1 MMRKVFALAGC
12 AAMVVLSA
20 AMPASA
26 SGAVE
31 PTTPIGHFVYL
42 MQGDRSFDNYF
53 GTFPGADGIPAD
65 ACQALVIDQPDAG
78 CVKPFLLGDAEPASL
93 SAGPNLINRQW
104 NNGGMDRFVAAF
116 RSQGRDGTKAM
127 GHYDAAALPFYW
139 SAAQNYVLFDKFF
152 ASSRLGEGANRN
164 YWVSGAPAPGVG
176 PGDAPGTTGA
186 IQGRIDQPTIFDR
199 LQAAGVSWKFY
210 VEDYRPEETY
220 RTSTV
225 TDPTTQPTRVP
236 LLNQDR
242 FLDNPALKSRI
253 VDLSEYYRDLTA
265 GTLPA
270 VAYIATH
277 SSSERSGRSLQAG
290 QRAVKNMVTSLMLSS
305 AWKKS
310 AFFVSYDGPG
320 GWYDH
325 IAPTQIDEDGYGLRV
340 PALLVSPYARQ
351 GFIDHTTADSTSA
364 LRFIEDNWKLSPMSD
379 RDAGA
384 ASIAGGFD
392 FASPP
397 RPARLLPISEPAT
410 VVKPGSSSA
419 VYWTYGAA
427 TAAIAALFIGALV
440 LPPARRMRSL
450 GRGRHRGPLLPEQSR

>member
-1 MMRKVFALAGC
+1 M
-12 AAMVVLSA
+12 
-20 AMPASA
+20 
-26 SGAVE
+26 
-31 PTTPIGHFVYL
+31 YL

-78 CVKPFLLGDAEPASL
+78 CVKPFLLEDAEPASL

-104 NNGGMDRFVAAF
+104 NNGRMDRFVAAF

-176 PGDAPGTTGA
+176 PGDAPDNWRDPR
-186 IQGRIDQPTIFDR
+186 RIDQPTIFDR
-199 LQAAGVSWKFY
+199 LQDAGVSWKFY

-340 PALLVSPYARQ
+340 PALLVSPICTAGLHRPHDGRFHQ
-351 GFIDHTTADSTSA
+351 CTALHRGQLEIVAACPTVTPVPRASPADSTSRA
-364 LRFIEDNWKLSPMSD
+364 RPV
-379 RDAGA
+379 
-384 ASIAGGFD
+384 
-392 FASPP
+392 PP
-397 RPARLLPISEPAT
+397 GCCRSANRP
-410 VVKPGSSSA
+410 
-419 VYWTYGAA
+419 
-427 TAAIAALFIGALV
+427 
-440 LPPARRMRSL
+440 RS
-450 GRGRHRGPLLPEQSR
+450 